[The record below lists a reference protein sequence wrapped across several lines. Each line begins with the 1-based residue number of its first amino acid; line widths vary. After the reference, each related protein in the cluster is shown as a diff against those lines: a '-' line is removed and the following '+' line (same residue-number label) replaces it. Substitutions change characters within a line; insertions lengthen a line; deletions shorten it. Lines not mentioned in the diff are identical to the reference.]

1 VKSQYIIIALSVI
14 ILGLITSS
22 GVALASGP
30 QVSIDT
36 VGDAV
41 IDLNASEY
49 DRTVRVYAQFTGF
62 DSSEKSFMMK
72 VVNPYGDEVFSS
84 VIYVTSTSSG
94 LINFN
99 SHVMYLLTDDAIQ
112 SNNITSGNYE
122 MQITDN
128 DGNVLAF
135 IPLQII

>member
-1 VKSQYIIIALSVI
+1 MQKLSRLFLFAV
-14 ILGLITSS
+14 LLSGAFSS
-22 GVALASGP
+22 SFASGP

-41 IDLNASEY
+41 IDLNASDH

-72 VVNPYGDEVFSS
+72 VVNPHGDEVFSS
-84 VIYVTSTSSG
+84 MIYVTSTSSG

-99 SHVMYLLTDDAIQ
+99 SHVMYLVTDDAIQ
-112 SNNITSGNYE
+112 SNSITSGNYE

>member
-1 VKSQYIIIALSVI
+1 MKTTLQLATIFALFAVVGIPASF
-14 ILGLITSS
+14 
-22 GVALASGP
+22 ASGP

-41 IDLNASEY
+41 IDLNASEF
-49 DRTVRVYAQFTGF
+49 DRTVRVYAQFVGF

-84 VIYVTSTSSG
+84 MIYVTSTSSG

-99 SHVMYLLTDDAIQ
+99 SHVMYLVTDDAIQ
-112 SNNITSGNYE
+112 SNSITSGNYE

-128 DGNVLAF
+128 DGNVLAS

>member
-1 VKSQYIIIALSVI
+1 MKTTLQLATIFALIAIVGI
-14 ILGLITSS
+14 P
-22 GVALASGP
+22 AAFASGP

-41 IDLNASEY
+41 IDLNASEH
-49 DRTVRVYAQFTGF
+49 DRTVRAYAQFTGF

-72 VVNPYGDEVFSS
+72 VVNPHGDEVFSS
-84 VIYVTSTSSG
+84 MIYVTSTSSG

-99 SHVMYLLTDDAIQ
+99 SQVMYLVTDDAIQ
-112 SNNITSGNYE
+112 SSSITSGNYE

>member
-1 VKSQYIIIALSVI
+1 MQKLS
-14 ILGLITSS
+14 GLILLAVLLSGAFSS
-22 GVALASGP
+22 SFASGP
-30 QVSIDT
+30 QVTIDT
-36 VGDAV
+36 IGDSV
-41 IDLNASEY
+41 IDLNASEH
-49 DRTVRVYAQFTGF
+49 DRIVRVYAQFTGF

-72 VVNPYGDEVFSS
+72 VVNPSGDEVFSS
-84 VIYVTSTSSG
+84 MIYVTSTSSG

-99 SHVMYLLTDDAIQ
+99 SHVMYLVTDDAIQ
-112 SNNITSGNYE
+112 SNSITSGNYE

>member
-1 VKSQYIIIALSVI
+1 MKTTLQLATIFALIAVVGI
-14 ILGLITSS
+14 P
-22 GVALASGP
+22 AAFASGS

-41 IDLNASEY
+41 IDLNASEH

-84 VIYVTSTSSG
+84 MIYVTSTSSG

-99 SHVMYLLTDDAIQ
+99 SHVMYLVTDDAIQ
-112 SNNITSGNYE
+112 SSSIASGNYE